1 MFLKLEQ
8 ISEPLKVLV
17 KSRLLAPPSSVSDSV
32 DLGRGSRIYYTS
44 TKVHITH
51 MTLMLLV
58 WDCTLRSNVLDKRK
72 SILKATDE
80 WSAC

>member
-32 DLGRGSRIYYTS
+32 DLGMGSRIYYTS

-80 WSAC
+80 